1 MKEEYE
7 ILPVEEAETV
17 IFNSAIDVGVDI
29 SEMCLDMLLDEGVVK
44 DIPVLGTF
52 YKVGKVGYSI
62 GRITYIKK
70 LLVFAQEMQ
79 RNDVDGSV
87 LKKHKELLQS
97 DPKKY
102 YKDLEFIIQYL
113 NRQVGYEKSILN
125 ARAYYLYL
133 NEEIEYDDLILLW
146 EIIDQFYV
154 SDKPVLVEIYNK
166 RVISEKSPFNS
177 VACKRLANCGLIDFF
192 NGMTVQE
199 PGSKK
204 GIIAKIGSVG
214 VFFCENI
221 LEIESR

>member
-1 MKEEYE
+1 MKEEYD

-17 IFNSAIDVGVDI
+17 IFDSAIDVGVDI

-52 YKVGKVGYSI
+52 YKVGKIGYSI

-79 RNDVDGSV
+79 RNDVDGAV

-97 DPKKY
+97 NPKKY
-102 YKDLEFIIQYL
+102 YNDLEFIIQYL

-154 SDKPVLVEIYNK
+154 SDKTVLVEIYNK

-177 VACKRLANCGLIDFF
+177 VAYKRLANCGLIDFF
-192 NGMTVQE
+192 NGMTAQD
-199 PGSKK
+199 PDSKK
-204 GIIAKIGSVG
+204 YIIAKIGSVG
-214 VFFCENI
+214 EFFCENI
-221 LEIESR
+221 LEIERR

>member
-17 IFNSAIDVGVDI
+17 IFNSAIDIGVDI
-29 SEMCLDMLLDEGVVK
+29 SEICLDMLLDEGVVK

-62 GRITYIKK
+62 GRIAYIKK

-79 RNDVDGSV
+79 RNDVDGAV

-97 DPKKY
+97 NPKKY

-146 EIIDQFYV
+146 ETIDQFYV
-154 SDKPVLVEIYNK
+154 SDKTVLVEIYNK
-166 RVISEKSPFNS
+166 RVISEKSPFNP
-177 VACKRLANCGLIDFF
+177 VACKRLSNCGLIDFF
-192 NGMTVQE
+192 NGMTAQD
-199 PGSKK
+199 PDSKK
-204 GIIAKIGSVG
+204 YIIAKIGSVG
-214 VFFCENI
+214 EFFCENI
-221 LEIESR
+221 LDIERG